1 MGPWRCVRNA
11 SCLSRPFRGTA
22 TPAKGKE
29 VMTALSQ
36 AAFRALVARARYRSN
51 LHCCAQQIL
60 AFRTDRGNSQ
70 RTEQNVLMTMAR
82 LEGGSSSPQSPQEE
96 SSAHK
101 GQVDGQITREAS
113 RSTAAPHDSPSSIA
127 PELPRHPTR
136 PSGLGA
142 AQTTHNHRPAPP
154 PGPRA
159 AAKTPALAAKP
170 RNQPCPPMWPP
181 TR

>member
-1 MGPWRCVRNA
+1 MGPLALRTQQFV
-11 SCLSRPFRGTA
+11 SLA
-22 TPAKGKE
+22 TVSQRLQLCTGK
-29 VMTALSQ
+29 VLMTAVLQ
-36 AAFRALVARARYRSN
+36 AVFRAHVARARYKSM

-60 AFRTDRGNSQ
+60 AFQVDRGNSQ

-113 RSTAAPHDSPSSIA
+113 RSNLAPHDSPTSIA

-142 AQTTHNHRPAPP
+142 AQTTHNHQPAPP
-154 PGPRA
+154 LSPRA
-159 AAKTPALAAKP
+159 AATTPALAG
-170 RNQPCPPMWPP
+170 
-181 TR
+181 